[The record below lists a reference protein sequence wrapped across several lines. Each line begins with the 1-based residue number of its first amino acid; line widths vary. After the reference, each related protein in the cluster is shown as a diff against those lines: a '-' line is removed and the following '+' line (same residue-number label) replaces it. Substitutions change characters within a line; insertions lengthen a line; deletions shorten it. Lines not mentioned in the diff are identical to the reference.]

1 MGRLYGAALGV
12 GEGGRGFVKSVPVGV
27 KPPGRRRTGFRCFWV
42 AVGKAPKFLCV
53 SCISRALRA
62 TRRGM
67 AATGT
72 AVATATGK
80 LLVLLLLGLT
90 APAAAL
96 AGYIEVGTGRAPE
109 RSLLRPPWE
118 RGLPAG
124 QRASGPRGPG
134 RVGGAAWRAGSG
146 GGPALRRVWRRLPR
160 PLLLGAVLSAGGR
173 AASAAAEAK

>member
-1 MGRLYGAALGV
+1 
-12 GEGGRGFVKSVPVGV
+12 
-27 KPPGRRRTGFRCFWV
+27 
-42 AVGKAPKFLCV
+42 
-53 SCISRALRA
+53 
-62 TRRGM
+62 M

-118 RGLPAG
+118 RGLPAD
-124 QRASGPRGPG
+124 RWA
-134 RVGGAAWRAGSG
+134 AGSG
-146 GGPALRRVWRRLPR
+146 PGWGRGVESGEWGGPALRRVWRRLPR
-160 PLLLGAVLSAGGR
+160 PPLLGAVLSAGGR

>member
-1 MGRLYGAALGV
+1 MGRLYGPALGV

-62 TRRGM
+62 TRQGM

-118 RGLPAG
+118 RGLPADR
-124 QRASGPRGPG
+124 RA
-134 RVGGAAWRAGSG
+134 AGSG
-146 GGPALRRVWRRLPR
+146 PGW
-160 PLLLGAVLSAGGR
+160 GR
-173 AASAAAEAK
+173 GVESGEWGWSGAAAGLAAPPPPAPAWRSA